1 MGVPLYHKT
10 NFILMKKGLA
20 ILAILLSTAALGQQG
35 EKNFIDQ
42 NYIEVTGKSEMEIAP
57 DKIFIKIEVSEKDV
71 KGKSLTEIEKTM
83 VVKLQEIGIDTKKD
97 LAIKDVASNFK
108 SYWLA
113 KSDIILSKE
122 YQLLVRDGISAGKVF
137 VELQSI
143 GVSNVSIDRVE
154 NSKIVDYRKEVKL
167 QAIKAAQEKAKSLAE
182 VIGQNA
188 GRAIYVK
195 ETDNDGYGTLQG
207 RVPGI
212 VVRGYANSVFSVSD
226 KSETNIEFEKIK
238 LEYSVLVRFE
248 LK

>member
-1 MGVPLYHKT
+1 
-10 NFILMKKGLA
+10 MKKALA
-20 ILAILLSTAALGQQG
+20 ILALLLSTTAFGQQG

-57 DKIFIKIEVSEKDV
+57 DKIYIKIVVNEKDI
-71 KGKSLTEIEKTM
+71 KGKSLAEIETSM
-83 VVKLQEIGIDTKKD
+83 VAKLQEIGIDTKKD

-122 YQLLVRDGISAGKVF
+122 YQLLVHDGTSAGKAF

-143 GVSNVSIDRVE
+143 GISNVSIDRVE
-154 NSKIVDYRKEVKL
+154 SSKIVDYRKEVKL
-167 QAIKAAQEKAKSLAE
+167 QAIKAAQEKAKALTEA
-182 VIGQNA
+182 IGQNI
-188 GRAIYVK
+188 GRALFVR
-195 ETDNDGYGTLQG
+195 EVENDAYNALQG

-212 VVRGYANSVFSVSD
+212 VVRGYANSVMSVSD
-226 KSETNIEFEKIK
+226 KSEQNIEFEKIK
-238 LEYSVLVRFE
+238 LEYSVFVRFD

>member
-1 MGVPLYHKT
+1 MYAMKT
-10 NFILMKKGLA
+10 ALA
-20 ILAILLSTAALGQQG
+20 ILALLLSTTAFGQQG

-57 DKIFIKIEVSEKDV
+57 DKIYIKIVVNEKDT
-71 KGKSLTEIEKTM
+71 KGKNLAEVEGSM
-83 VVKLQEIGIDTKKD
+83 VTKLQEIGIDTKKE

-122 YQLLVRDGISAGKVF
+122 YQLLVHDGSSAGKVF
-137 VELQSI
+137 VELQNI
-143 GVSNVSIDRVE
+143 GISNVSIDRVE
-154 NSKIVDYRKEVKL
+154 SSKIVDYRKEVKL

-182 VIGQNA
+182 AIGQNA
-188 GRAIYVK
+188 GRAIYVR
-195 ETDNDGYGTLQG
+195 EVDNDGYNALQG
-207 RVPGI
+207 KTSGI
-212 VVRGYANSVFSVSD
+212 VVRGYANSVMSVSNS
-226 KSETNIEFEKIK
+226 SEQNIEFEKIK